1 MHMDVY
7 INASKPNTFCGLM
20 LKDNFLDN
28 AHANNI
34 LLPCLGG
41 RFMTIACLQLLPR
54 GAAEQTKKI

>member
-20 LKDNFLDN
+20 LKDNFLGN

-34 LLPCLGG
+34 LLPCIGG
-41 RFMTIACLQLLPR
+41 SFMTIAF
-54 GAAEQTKKI
+54 ESTYNF